1 MVSWRFGGD
10 GGLCWAAA
18 DDLDHPWWSRET
30 YGFSENKYAVD
41 VLANI
46 VSYTAGRQLPEDI
59 MIPIK
64 IRRELFDYAG
74 AKNLFISTLEFVEK
88 FGADTGPLYEELLD
102 FEERIV
108 EPAKEAYLMG
118 SYAEALETIGAA
130 NEEVIRLVDLA
141 LEQRKR
147 ALFWIFLVEWLVV
160 SGTSMITGT
169 VVWTLMV
176 RRKVYREVGRTR
188 LISD

>member
-1 MVSWRFGGD
+1 
-10 GGLCWAAA
+10 
-18 DDLDHPWWSRET
+18 
-30 YGFSENKYAVD
+30 
-41 VLANI
+41 
-46 VSYTAGRQLPEDI
+46 
-59 MIPIK
+59 
-64 IRRELFDYAG
+64 
-74 AKNLFISTLEFVEK
+74 
-88 FGADTGPLYEELLD
+88 
-102 FEERIV
+102 
-108 EPAKEAYLMG
+108 MG